1 MKIGGVTII
10 NLKIFEQ
17 LLYCA
22 YDLETLNFQK
32 STTTIHKKQNEQKIE
47 QGCYILT
54 NQGDIE
60 IYTTEKIVF
69 EKGKPIITLSSKFKS
84 NISLVETHTIQEL
97 ITMQLETEAFLG
109 FDNYKDIDCSCELII

>member
-1 MKIGGVTII
+1 MKIGGVIII

-32 STTTIHKKQNEQKIE
+32 SATSIHRKQNEQKIE

-69 EKGKPIITLSSKFKS
+69 EKEKPIITLSSKFKS
-84 NISLVETHTIQEL
+84 NISSVETHTIQEL
-97 ITMQLETEAFLG
+97 IAMQLETEAFLG